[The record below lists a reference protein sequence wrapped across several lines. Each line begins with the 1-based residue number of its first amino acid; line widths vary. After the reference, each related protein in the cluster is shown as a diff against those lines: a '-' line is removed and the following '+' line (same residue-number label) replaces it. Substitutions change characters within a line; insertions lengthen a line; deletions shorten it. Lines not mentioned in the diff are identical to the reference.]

1 MVFTAPKVQPW
12 VILPWVVPEEERR
25 LKAKLF
31 ILIRKFYYFTEI
43 ILNFLKTKSLVFSS
57 FRKNI

>member
-31 ILIRKFYYFTEI
+31 YSYKKVLLFY
-43 ILNFLKTKSLVFSS
+43 
-57 FRKNI
+57 